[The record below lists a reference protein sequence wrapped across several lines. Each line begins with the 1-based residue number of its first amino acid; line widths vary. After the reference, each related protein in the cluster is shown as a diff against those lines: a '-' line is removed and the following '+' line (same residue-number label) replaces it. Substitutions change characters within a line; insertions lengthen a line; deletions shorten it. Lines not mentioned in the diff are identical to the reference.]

1 MPAERG
7 LEGLADRRQRVFVI
21 ERLPVVPVAA
31 IVQSAQGQGL
41 EEVIADFSLLH
52 LLALDQDQPV
62 GLEVVDRKQ
71 VGNVLVG
78 EEAEKRAHGE
88 VTLRWP

>member
-1 MPAERG
+1 MGR
-7 LEGLADRRQRVFVI
+7 LTRIRVI
-21 ERLPVVPVAA
+21 ERLPLVPVAA
-31 IVQSAQGQGL
+31 IVQSAHRQGL

-52 LLALDQDQPV
+52 LMALDQDQPV

-78 EEAEKRAHGE
+78 EEAEESAHGE

>member
-1 MPAERG
+1 MGR
-7 LEGLADRRQRVFVI
+7 LTRIRVI
-21 ERLPVVPVAA
+21 ERLPLVPVAA
-31 IVQSAQGQGL
+31 IVQPAQGQGL

-52 LLALDQDQPV
+52 LQALDQDQPV
-62 GLEVVDRKQ
+62 WLEVVDRKQ

-78 EEAEKRAHGE
+78 EEAEESAHGE

>member
-1 MPAERG
+1 
-7 LEGLADRRQRVFVI
+7 VI

-31 IVQSAQGQGL
+31 IVLSAQGQSL

-78 EEAEKRAHGE
+78 EEAGKRAHGK

>member
-1 MPAERG
+1 MGR
-7 LEGLADRRQRVFVI
+7 LTRIRVI
-21 ERLPVVPVAA
+21 ERLPLVPVAA
-31 IVQSAQGQGL
+31 IVLSAQRQGL
-41 EEVIADFSLLH
+41 EEVIADFSLSH
-52 LLALDQDQPV
+52 LPALDQDQPV

>member
-7 LEGLADRRQRVFVI
+7 LEGLADRRQRVLLI
-21 ERLPVVPVAA
+21 ERLPLVPVAA
-31 IVQSAQGQGL
+31 IVQPAQGQGL

-52 LLALDQDQPV
+52 LMALDQDQPV

-78 EEAEKRAHGE
+78 EEAEEECA
-88 VTLRWP
+88 W